1 MAARQGVG
9 DSVGMA
15 AIPSPEP
22 PRADVDALTR
32 AEARLRAIPQA
43 LLRRR
48 STVRREPGIYAPPG
62 HEITAWD
69 VVAALARA
77 IPGSA
82 INGLSAARHHGFRLP
97 RHLQEDE
104 TPHLNTPP
112 LRSPVRR
119 RGLHNTQYAYAASD
133 LTRTPEGLAVTT
145 PERTLY
151 EMSLRLGH
159 EDLVAAG
166 DGILNT
172 HADGYDAGRPPLCTP
187 EDLRRYVRAHRGA
200 RGIRAFDRAVARMR
214 PGSDSRPETFLRL
227 ACEDHGI
234 DGLIPGFAVR
244 NTRGMLLFQA
254 DLALPRLRLSIQY
267 EGAHHDRPEQVRRDV
282 ERARRTAEAGWI
294 EVRITAADLREAV
307 WCAGS
312 RMPRAVAIILRAIRD
327 HDAAATPNDA
337 ESSLPTENRRI
348 SGRK

>member
-1 MAARQGVG
+1 MAARQRVG

-32 AEARLRAIPQA
+32 AEARLRGVPEA

-62 HEITAWD
+62 HAITAW
-69 VVAALARA
+69 
-77 IPGSA
+77 
-82 INGLSAARHHGFRLP
+82 
-97 RHLQEDE
+97 
-104 TPHLNTPP
+104 
-112 LRSPVRR
+112 
-119 RGLHNTQYAYAASD
+119 
-133 LTRTPEGLAVTT
+133 
-145 PERTLY
+145 
-151 EMSLRLGH
+151 
-159 EDLVAAG
+159 DLVAAG
-166 DGILNT
+166 DGLLNT
-172 HADGYDAGRPPLCTP
+172 HADGYDVGRPPLCTP
-187 EDLRRYVRAHRGA
+187 EDLRRYLRAHRGA
-200 RGIRAFDRAVARMR
+200 RGIRAFERAVSRMR
-214 PGSDSRPETFLRL
+214 PGSDSPPETFLRL

-234 DGLIPGFAVR
+234 DGLVPGLAVR
-244 NTRGMLLFQA
+244 DARGLLAFQA

-267 EGAHHDRPEQVRRDV
+267 EGAHHDRPQQVRRDV

-337 ESSLPTENRRI
+337 ESSISTENRRI